1 MRGRTFASLRLT
13 GRRLASGAGLSL
25 CLLPVCQAAL
35 SVSVSARQSP
45 SPADGRPATQAAQQE
60 TPPADQAA
68 DSVYLIGPNDVL
80 DIRVFNKPILSRDNV
95 RVDARGAIRMPL
107 IEGEI
112 QAACRTEHELAKVIA
127 KGYLKYQRNP
137 QVDVFV
143 KEYNSQPAMVIGA
156 VNTPGQFKLQR
167 RVRLLE
173 LLALAGGPAERA
185 GRNVHVIHA
194 ADSFVCGAAPE
205 PLADGQAEAA
215 NVNAYNLGDILRGD
229 ASANPLVRAGDVI
242 TLPNADQVYVVGN
255 VIRPAALALR
265 EPLTV
270 TQAIASAGGVGP
282 EAKKEKVRIS
292 RQPRAGGA
300 KTEIVVDLNA
310 IARKKAED
318 VLLEPNDIVEVP
330 TAGINIFKQIV
341 GTIVPTLTRLPTTV
355 VR

>member
-1 MRGRTFASLRLT
+1 MRRNAFGSLGLMC
-13 GRRLASGAGLSL
+13 RRLGLGVGVSV
-25 CLLPVCQAAL
+25 CLLAVQQAA
-35 SVSVSARQSP
+35 VPVPASARQSP
-45 SPADGRPATQAAQQE
+45 PPTDGAAATQAAPQE
-60 TPPADQAA
+60 ARPADRSG
-68 DSVYLIGPNDVL
+68 DSVYRIGPNDVL
-80 DIRVFNKPILSRDNV
+80 DIRVFNKPMLSRESV

-112 QAACRTEHELAKVIA
+112 QAVCLTEHELAREIA
-127 KGYLKYQRNP
+127 RLYLKYQRNP

-194 ADSFVCGAAPE
+194 ADSFACGARPGHPAE
-205 PLADGQAEAA
+205 GQAEAA

-229 ASANPLVRAGDVI
+229 ASANPFVRAGDVI

-255 VIRPAALALR
+255 VIRPASLPLR

-341 GTIVPTLTRLPTTV
+341 GTIVPTVARLPTTV